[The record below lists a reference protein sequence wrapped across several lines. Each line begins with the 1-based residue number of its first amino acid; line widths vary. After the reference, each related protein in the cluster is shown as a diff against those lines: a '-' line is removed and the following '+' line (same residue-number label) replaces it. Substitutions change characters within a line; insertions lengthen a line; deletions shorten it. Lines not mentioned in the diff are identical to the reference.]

1 MCEFCNGNPCQ
12 PDGQYMEARQVDE
25 LDLILPLSPSG
36 VNVQLEIDPLSV
48 SVDDACF
55 NSQASASSALLATL
69 SVSATPQDIVFVTN
83 SDFFQSTSARRL
95 TNGLCCT
102 NNIPPPDD
110 SVGARANAGIRDVKI
125 RIPISVEQ
133 PGYFYTTNSF
143 VTANGG
149 TNVGVF
155 ESSVGIHCCDGTGDC
170 LGECVDQET
179 TLWGSIIS
187 EAGTDESGL
196 NVIRVEQGEYV
207 VVFDWKSSVR
217 RITGA
222 CCKDTPGEDSG
233 HIHQQ
238 SYMHVRFG
246 AFDLDNDTDN
256 SALSPD
262 YGPDRNLFE
271 EILEKHEIPPSI
283 LGRRVQVNNDD
294 DDNDGVLDHLDG
306 FDSDGSQSS
315 DDENL
320 AEDDFVRV
328 ALEIPDFVPV
338 DGDFRINFYSNP
350 NPGFFRLWRKR
361 GDQLR
366 TSDDIIFPLGLF
378 TPDYTPQE
386 LGFTDTRRV
395 VDFWVEGLAPSTGES
410 VTLEVLLSGFPF
422 GVEMI
427 SCNDG
432 GLESVPFEFVD

>member
-1 MCEFCNGNPCQ
+1 MQRFTTE
-12 PDGQYMEARQVDE
+12 
-25 LDLILPLSPSG
+25 PS
-36 VNVQLEIDPLSV
+36 S
-48 SVDDACF
+48 CF

-222 CCKDTPGEDSG
+222 C
-233 HIHQQ
+233 
-238 SYMHVRFG
+238 G
-246 AFDLDNDTDN
+246 AFA
-256 SALSPD
+256 SAVDVQPKPERKPEAETAS
-262 YGPDRNLFE
+262 DR
-271 EILEKHEIPPSI
+271 
-283 LGRRVQVNNDD
+283 
-294 DDNDGVLDHLDG
+294 
-306 FDSDGSQSS
+306 
-315 DDENL
+315 
-320 AEDDFVRV
+320 
-328 ALEIPDFVPV
+328 
-338 DGDFRINFYSNP
+338 
-350 NPGFFRLWRKR
+350 FFRENTLNLVKR
-361 GDQLR
+361 
-366 TSDDIIFPLGLF
+366 
-378 TPDYTPQE
+378 
-386 LGFTDTRRV
+386 
-395 VDFWVEGLAPSTGES
+395 A
-410 VTLEVLLSGFPF
+410 
-422 GVEMI
+422 
-427 SCNDG
+427 
-432 GLESVPFEFVD
+432 